1 MKKGFTLVELTVVI
15 VILGIL
21 AVVVVPKLGGH
32 FRKHSCEDDLDRCK
46 IQSPEVYYD
55 LCTAIKD
62 LNNCTGVCREFIT
75 EKNLKHCFG
84 DDINMGE
91 YTSFTGNPIKVVYH
105 KRKTVQDDVEPI
117 HDTVYVHDTIYV
129 DKSYDA
135 CVKTCTDNNK
145 SQSVIDFCIKEE
157 CRDRY

>member
-1 MKKGFTLVELTVVI
+1 MKKGLTLVETMVI
-15 VILGIL
+15 VCILGIL
-21 AVVVVPKLGGH
+21 LAVLVPKLGGH

-46 IQSPEVYYD
+46 VEAPEVYYN
-55 LCTAIKD
+55 LCNDIKG
-62 LNNCTGVCREFIT
+62 LNDCTGLFCTEFIT

-84 DDINMGE
+84 DDVNMNE
-91 YTSFTGNPIKVVYH
+91 YTSVTGKPLKVVYR
-105 KRKTVQDDVEPI
+105 KRKTVQADVEPI

-135 CVKTCTDNNK
+135 CVKTCKETNK

-157 CRDRY
+157 CK

>member
-21 AVVVVPKLGGH
+21 AAVVVPKLGGH
-32 FRKHSCEDDLDRCK
+32 FKKHSCEDNLDRCK
-46 IQSPEVYYD
+46 VETPDVYYD
-55 LCTAIKD
+55 LCSDIKG
-62 LNNCTGVCREFIT
+62 NCTGVCKEFIT
-75 EKNLKHCFG
+75 EKNMKHCFG
-84 DDINMGE
+84 DDVNME
-91 YTSFTGNPIKVVYH
+91 KYTTASGKTTFVYH
-105 KRKTVQDDVEPI
+105 KRKQVQADVEPI

-135 CVKTCTDNNK
+135 CVKSCTENNK

-157 CRDRY
+157 CK

>member
-21 AVVVVPKLGGH
+21 AAVVVPKLGGH
-32 FRKHSCEDDLDRCK
+32 FKKHSCEEDLDKCK
-46 IQSPEVYYD
+46 VESPEVYYN
-55 LCTAIKD
+55 LCDGIK
-62 LNNCTGVCREFIT
+62 NINECKGFCSEFIS
-75 EKNLKHCFG
+75 EKNIKHCFG
-84 DDINMGE
+84 DDMNMKE
-91 YTSFTGNPIKVVYH
+91 YTANTGKTVKVIYG
-105 KRKTVQDDVEPI
+105 KRKKVQDDVESI

-135 CVKTCTDNNK
+135 CVKTCKETNK

-157 CRDRY
+157 CK